1 MRKEYVSVASSL
13 TVTELPAI
21 GIATVMARK
30 GIEPESIG
38 AVIGAMPPKGPAQV
52 TGNQLTLIGTG
63 PGTWLALNVTPEPNW
78 PSRLADRLVGL
89 ASVSDQSG
97 SYSLL
102 RIAGA
107 DARRVL
113 QRGASIDLHPAVFRR
128 DSVATTVIAHIGV
141 IFWQL
146 DESPS
151 FAVATFR
158 SYAFSFRRWLDAT
171 AAAL

>member
-1 MRKEYVSVASSL
+1 MANSL

-21 GIATVMARK
+21 GIATIMARK

-38 AVIGAMPPKGPAQV
+38 SAIGVLPPKGPTRV
-52 TGNQLTLIGTG
+52 RGNQLTLIGTG
-63 PGTWLALNVTPEPNW
+63 PGTWLALNLTPEPNW
-78 PSRLADRLVGL
+78 PSGLADQLAGL

-102 RIAGA
+102 RIAGE
-107 DARRVL
+107 DARRIL
-113 QRGASIDLHPAVFRR
+113 QRGASIDLHPAVFRSE
-128 DSVATTVIAHIGV
+128 SVATTVIAHIGV
-141 IFWQL
+141 ILWQL
-146 DESPS
+146 DNAPS